1 MNTYNENLQANV
13 VTSLQNLQLEIKSAE
28 AQRNA
33 AMFILYYAEGAQI
46 TAGENLDAANTK
58 YEFQETVKEQAV
70 NNNNIS
76 TNLLSSATQQKAYT
90 LQSVTNTA
98 VSASNIQIAS
108 NAIVRLAGD
117 VGSIFSIL
125 KAADFDTEIYSQGQ
139 EAYELISKTAYDA
152 ERASQSAMESSSLTA
167 GISASTV
174 ADEAKA
180 TNTSVNNLLTVV
192 SADYDATA
200 ANVSSD
206 NAALATASV
215 IEKTAEGSLEF
226 INAEYFAT
234 NFAYILNNK
243 ELNLDLSVPS
253 AKLTADSYTVTF
265 SYYKSPF
272 KLEET
277 NVKVKPVS
285 QRDSEPTNY
294 PVKKYYILLVKNR
307 RKTVFTMTDAEA
319 LLSDPAKHV
328 EVPALILGS
337 EGIKSRKATKEILIS
352 ELLDSDG
359 EPMDQGNA
367 YVVFVLTELMDDYK
381 KAVNDF
387 DDYLSAPSAPFTL
400 TNKLYAPEKETI
412 MVNTDTNIL
421 SFEIDLKA
429 ENDRHLKD
437 GEKEDNDLDEA
448 DVEFRCMFLPDNSDL
463 LQGLLS
469 VGDLRTVEKEVVKL
483 EQIAEKYDPLIGELE
498 ARISTEAANLNSY
511 NQHLAE
517 LKKEYPRDEDK
528 IKYVTK
534 QIEDTSKKIK
544 KDKAA
549 LKATQAQMQTAMR
562 AIDPAKD
569 LIPGFFFN
577 RTIAEQV
584 PAANYTVAKEK
595 EKDKSKEKS
604 KKKQHFEAP
613 ILDST
618 TDNFGNALIE
628 GKKYLPVVLAFS
640 NAPEEEIYQYTNALS
655 GHGKQFTYKST
666 DQKTVKK

>member
-13 VTSLQNLQLEIKSAE
+13 VTSLQNLQLEIKSAA

-33 AMFILYYAEGAQI
+33 AMFSLYYAEGAQI

-58 YEFQETVKEQAV
+58 YAFQETVKEQAV

-152 ERASQSAMESSSLTA
+152 EKASQSAMESSSLTA

-180 TNTSVNNLLTVV
+180 TNTAVNNLLSVV
-192 SADYDATA
+192 SADYDAIT
-200 ANVSSD
+200 ANVSND
-206 NAALATASV
+206 NAALAAASA

-226 INAEYFAT
+226 INAEFFAT
-234 NFAYILNNK
+234 NFAYVLNNSG
-243 ELNLDLSVPS
+243 LNLDLSVP
-253 AKLTADSYTVTF
+253 ATKLTADSYTVTF

-277 NVKVKPVS
+277 NVKVKPAS
-285 QRDSEPTNY
+285 QRDGETTNY
-294 PVKKYYILLVKNR
+294 PVKKYYILLVKNS
-307 RKTVFTMTDAEA
+307 RKTVFTMADAEA
-319 LLSDPAKHV
+319 LLLDHAKHI
-328 EVPALILGS
+328 EVPALILGD
-337 EGIKSRKATKEILIS
+337 ETEKKSRKATKEILIS

-359 EPMDQGNA
+359 EPMEQGSA

-400 TNKLYAPEKETI
+400 TNLLYAPVKETI
-412 MVNTDTNIL
+412 IVNTETNIL
-421 SFEIDLKA
+421 SFEIDLKTEA
-429 ENDRHLKD
+429 DRHLKD

-448 DVEFRCMFLPDNSDL
+448 NVEYRCMFLPDNSDL
-463 LQGLLS
+463 LKGLLS
-469 VGDLRTVEKEVVKL
+469 AGDLRTIEKEVIKL
-483 EQIAEKYDPLIGELE
+483 EQIAEKYDPIIWELE
-498 ARISTEAANLNSY
+498 ANISTETANLNSY

-517 LKKEYPRDEDK
+517 LKKHHPRDEDK
-528 IKYVTK
+528 IKYITK

-544 KDKAA
+544 KDKAT
-549 LKATQAQMQTAMR
+549 LKTTQAQMQAAMK

-584 PAANYTVAKEK
+584 PAANYTLAKER
-595 EKDKSKEKS
+595 DKSKEKS
-604 KKKQHFEAP
+604 KKKQHFDAP
-613 ILDST
+613 ILDNT
-618 TDNFGNALIE
+618 TDNFGNALIA

-640 NAPEEEIYQYTNALS
+640 NAPEEEVYQYTNALS
-655 GHGKQFTYKST
+655 GHGVQFTYKAT